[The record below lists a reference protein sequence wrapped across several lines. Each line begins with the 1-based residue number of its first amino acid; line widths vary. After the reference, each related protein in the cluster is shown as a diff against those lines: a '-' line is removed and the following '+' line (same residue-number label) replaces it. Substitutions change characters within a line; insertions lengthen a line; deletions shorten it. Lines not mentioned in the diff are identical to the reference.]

1 MFRYV
6 ALIALIGF
14 CAAAPLDSEV
24 GAETKALENEIS
36 PEGVFHY
43 AFQTSNGID
52 VNSAGDANAIQG
64 AYKYVSPEGQAV
76 VLNYVADAEG
86 YHPSGEL
93 LPTPP
98 PVPELIVRA
107 LSYLAAH
114 PQKEEPIRKLL

>member
-1 MFRYV
+1 MFRFV

-52 VNSAGDANAIQG
+52 INSAGDANEIHG
-64 AYKYVSPEGQAV
+64 LYKYISPEGQAV
-76 VLNYVADAEG
+76 GLSYTADSNG
-86 YHPSGEL
+86 YHPAGEL

-98 PVPELIVRA
+98 PVPELIIRA
-107 LSYLAAH
+107 LAYLQAH
-114 PQKEEPIRKLL
+114 PQKEESIRRVL

>member
-76 VLNYVADAEG
+76 VLSYVADADG